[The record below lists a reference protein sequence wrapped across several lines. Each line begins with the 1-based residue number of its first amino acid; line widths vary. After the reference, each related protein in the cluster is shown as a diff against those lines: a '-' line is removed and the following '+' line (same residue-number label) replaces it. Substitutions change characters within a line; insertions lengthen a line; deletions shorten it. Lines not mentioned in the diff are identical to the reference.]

1 MRLSTFTRASEVS
14 SIQKATTKAT
24 SFGKAWDVGDNILV
38 VLPIHRAVN
47 INPYSGREEVIYEPV
62 LASVFGH
69 RVDSKKIEG
78 IGVFVPSLVD
88 YDSDYRP
95 IRPAKGED
103 GKPVLNEDG
112 SIMWERCEPDF
123 LGRMS
128 PIIRVLHNAE
138 HTKVLDD
145 IALKKAPDSVKQS
158 LVAEENEAFKNS
170 SPALS
175 RVRLYASTEV
185 IACKLTSGKI
195 NITDENRPQFYSLEW
210 KGKVASQIGSILRSV
225 DSRPTFEE
233 EYGYIALTF
242 SYPQKANKALSGG
255 DVSIRVNAGPNSVME
270 LCSDE
275 WKEIL
280 GMVDS
285 LPKTAEEI
293 GRRAWAYQEQS
304 EAKIRK
310 AIIDYLAKNAEFLES
325 VKEDDDDM
333 KTLIR
338 HGSDLIECVGREYL
352 ADHVLAAI
360 DEAEAK
366 EKAEEEAEAAK
377 ETEELRTH
385 EEAAPTVQQLMEAG
399 EDNSDNEDEI
409 ALPD

>member
-1 MRLSTFTRASEVS
+1 MRLSTYTRASEVS

-38 VLPIHRAVN
+38 VLPIHRVVN
-47 INPYSGREEVIYEPV
+47 VNPYSGREEVVYEPV

-69 RVDSKKIEG
+69 RVDNKKIEG
-78 IGVFVPSLVD
+78 IGSFVPSLVD

-103 GKPVLNEDG
+103 GKPVFNEDG
-112 SIMWERCEPDF
+112 SIVWERCEPDF

-138 HTKVLDD
+138 HKKALDD
-145 IALKKAPDSVKQS
+145 IAHKKAPDSAKQD
-158 LVAEENEAFKNS
+158 LTEKENKEFEES

-185 IACKLTSGKI
+185 IACKLVSGKI

-233 EYGYIALTF
+233 EFGYIALTF

-270 LCSDE
+270 LCPDE
-275 WKEIL
+275 WKEVL
-280 GMVDS
+280 SMVDS

-304 EAKIRK
+304 EAKIKK
-310 AIIDYLAKNAEFLES
+310 AIMDYLAKNVEFLES
-325 VKEDDDDM
+325 LESEDDDM
-333 KTLIR
+333 KTLVR
-338 HGSDLIECVGREYL
+338 HGEDLIECVGREYL
-352 ADHVLAAI
+352 ADQVLAAI
-360 DEAEAK
+360 DEAMAK
-366 EKAEEEAEAAK
+366 EKAEDEAEAAK
-377 ETEELRTH
+377 EAEELRTH

-399 EDNSDNEDEI
+399 EDNSDEDEI
-409 ALPD
+409 TLPD

>member
-1 MRLSTFTRASEVS
+1 MRLSTYTRASEVS

-38 VLPIHRAVN
+38 VLPIHRVVN
-47 INPYSGREEVIYEPV
+47 VNPYSGREEVVYEPV

-78 IGVFVPSLVD
+78 IGSFVPSLVD

-103 GKPVLNEDG
+103 GKPVFNEDG

-138 HTKVLDD
+138 HKKALDD
-145 IALKKAPDSVKQS
+145 IAHKKAPGSAKQD
-158 LVAEENEAFKNS
+158 LTEKENKEFKES

-185 IACKLTSGKI
+185 IACKLVSGKI

-233 EYGYIALTF
+233 EFGYIALTF

-270 LCSDE
+270 LCPDE
-275 WKEIL
+275 WKEVL
-280 GMVDS
+280 SMVDS

-304 EAKIRK
+304 EAKIKK
-310 AIIDYLAKNAEFLES
+310 AIMDYLAKNVEFLES
-325 VKEDDDDM
+325 LESEDDDM
-333 KTLIR
+333 KTLVR
-338 HGSDLIECVGREYL
+338 HGADLIECVGREYL
-352 ADHVLAAI
+352 ADQVLAAI
-360 DEAEAK
+360 DEAMAK
-366 EKAEEEAEAAK
+366 DKAEEEVEAAK
-377 ETEELRTH
+377 EAEELRTH
-385 EEAAPTVQQLMEAG
+385 EEAAPSMQQLMEAG
-399 EDNSDNEDEI
+399 EANSDEDEI
-409 ALPD
+409 TLPD

>member
-14 SIQKATTKAT
+14 SIQKATSKAT

-138 HTKVLDD
+138 HKKALDD
-145 IALKKAPDSVKQS
+145 IAHKKAPDSAKQD
-158 LVAEENEAFKNS
+158 LTEKENKEFKES

-185 IACKLTSGKI
+185 IACKLVSGKI

-233 EYGYIALTF
+233 EFGYIALTF

-270 LCSDE
+270 LCPDE
-275 WKEIL
+275 WKEVL
-280 GMVDS
+280 SMVDS

-304 EAKIRK
+304 EAKIKK
-310 AIIDYLAKNAEFLES
+310 AIMDYLAKNVEFLES
-325 VKEDDDDM
+325 LESEDDDM
-333 KTLIR
+333 KTLVR
-338 HGSDLIECVGREYL
+338 HGEDLIECVGREYL

-360 DEAEAK
+360 DEEMAK
-366 EKAEEEAEAAK
+366 EKAEEETEAAK
-377 ETEELRTH
+377 EEEELRTH
-385 EEAAPTVQQLMEAG
+385 EEAAPNIQQLMKAG
-399 EDNSDNEDEI
+399 EDNSDSEDEI

>member
-1 MRLSTFTRASEVS
+1 M
-14 SIQKATTKAT
+14 
-24 SFGKAWDVGDNILV
+24 
-38 VLPIHRAVN
+38 
-47 INPYSGREEVIYEPV
+47 
-62 LASVFGH
+62 
-69 RVDSKKIEG
+69 
-78 IGVFVPSLVD
+78 
-88 YDSDYRP
+88 
-95 IRPAKGED
+95 
-103 GKPVLNEDG
+103 
-112 SIMWERCEPDF
+112 
-123 LGRMS
+123 
-128 PIIRVLHNAE
+128 
-138 HTKVLDD
+138 
-145 IALKKAPDSVKQS
+145 
-158 LVAEENEAFKNS
+158 
-170 SPALS
+170 
-175 RVRLYASTEV
+175 
-185 IACKLTSGKI
+185 SGKI
-195 NITDENRPQFYSLEW
+195 SITDENRPSFYSLEW

-270 LCSDE
+270 LCPDE

-366 EKAEEEAEAAK
+366 EKAEEEAEAA
-377 ETEELRTH
+377 EEELRTH
-385 EEAAPTVQQLMEAG
+385 EEAAPSIQQLMEVG
-399 EDNSDNEDEI
+399 EGNPDNEDPI
-409 ALPD
+409 TLPD